1 MRRPLLAGI
10 GSLLLVAGCAV
21 QPEPIK
27 VPPLPVDGP
36 GLAWND
42 MVKRSRS
49 LAMSATEAFYRD
61 EWNGVEAAGKS
72 LEETALH
79 LPKSTDIPAVRKS
92 SVDGLSQGLQTE
104 AQSLQQAA
112 KAKDVE
118 KVNVSLQKIHAR
130 VRALGTD

>member
-1 MRRPLLAGI
+1 
-10 GSLLLVAGCAV
+10 
-21 QPEPIK
+21 
-27 VPPLPVDGP
+27 
-36 GLAWND
+36 

-61 EWNGVEAAGKS
+61 EWNEVDAAGKS

-79 LPKSTDIPAVRKS
+79 LPKSTDIPAVRKN
-92 SVDGLSQGLQTE
+92 SVDGLSQGLQSE

-118 KVNVSLQKIHAR
+118 RVNVSLQKIHAR